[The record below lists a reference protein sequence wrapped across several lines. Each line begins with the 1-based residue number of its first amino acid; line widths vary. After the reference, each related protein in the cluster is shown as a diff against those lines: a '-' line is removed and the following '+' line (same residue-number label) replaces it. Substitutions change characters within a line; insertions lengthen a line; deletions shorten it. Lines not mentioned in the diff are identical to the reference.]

1 MIRRSICCVMAVGL
15 LTLLVSPAHA
25 ADVANCP
32 ARPTAVGV
40 FVGVLQSRD
49 DITATFRVVQV
60 RAGSLEGYATNTTN
74 TLVDIRYGN
83 DVKFLSVGESYL
95 VGAGTDAATLV
106 LSSSVRKS
114 EALFGGNEVAGVDNG
129 AKNCPRLEDPV
140 RTLHIDGSSIDSGIF
155 TSFFSRTG
163 ALAVAIIAP
172 ALLFLGLLI
181 ALVLGRR
188 AIRQ

>member
-1 MIRRSICCVMAVGL
+1 MAVGL
-15 LTLLVSPAHA
+15 LALSASPAHA

-172 ALLFLGLLI
+172 ALLLLGLLI

>member
-1 MIRRSICCVMAVGL
+1 MAVGL
-15 LTLLVSPAHA
+15 LVLLVSPAHA
-25 ADVANCP
+25 ADVPNCP

-114 EALFGGNEVAGVDNG
+114 EALFGGNEVAGVDNVG
-129 AKNCPRLEDPV
+129 KNCPRLEDPV
-140 RTLHIDGSSIDSGIF
+140 RTLHVDGSSIDSGIF

-172 ALLFLGLLI
+172 ALLLLGLLI

>member
-15 LTLLVSPAHA
+15 LALLASPANA

-129 AKNCPRLEDPV
+129 AKNCPLLEDPV
-140 RTLHIDGSSIDSGIF
+140 RTLHVDGSSIDSGIF

-172 ALLFLGLLI
+172 ALLLLGLLI

>member
-1 MIRRSICCVMAVGL
+1 
-15 LTLLVSPAHA
+15 
-25 ADVANCP
+25 
-32 ARPTAVGV
+32 
-40 FVGVLQSRD
+40 LQSRD

-129 AKNCPRLEDPV
+129 AKNCPLLEDPV
-140 RTLHIDGSSIDSGIF
+140 RTLHVDGSSIDSGIF

-163 ALAVAIIAP
+163 ALAVAIIGP
-172 ALLFLGLLI
+172 ALLLLGLLI

-188 AIRQ
+188 AISQ

>member
-1 MIRRSICCVMAVGL
+1 MIRRSVLAVALGFFAL
-15 LTLLVSPAHA
+15 QISPAHA
-25 ADVANCP
+25 TDLSNCP
-32 ARPTAVGV
+32 TALTAVGV

-49 DITATFRVVQV
+49 DITATFRVEQV
-60 RAGSLEGYATNTTN
+60 RAGSLEGYATTTTN

-114 EALFGGNEVAGVDNG
+114 EALFGGNEVAGIDNG
-129 AKNCPRLEDPV
+129 EENCPRLEDPI
-140 RTLHIDGSSIDSGIF
+140 RTLHVDGSSIDSGIF
-155 TSFFSRTG
+155 TSFFSHRG
-163 ALAVAIIAP
+163 ALAVAVLAP
-172 ALLFLGLLI
+172 SLLVLALLI

-188 AIRQ
+188 VIRQ